1 MPDLTNNQQ
10 KQKNNNKKITEK
22 NGWQT
27 HKHFLYLVYIMP
39 QACLSMLDISDAE
52 WCSVVEGFCS

>member
-52 WCSVVEGFCS
+52 